1 MGGGVGGNL
10 RIYLLLNL
18 YFRVPRSNPLFLR
31 ALSFNF
37 YLNLILIL
45 FIMTSREDIYKF
57 IGLHNQ
63 VKILIIFDESS
74 SLDFVETELS
84 VDFLTFHK
92 VFSNFPTS

>member
-1 MGGGVGGNL
+1 
-10 RIYLLLNL
+10 
-18 YFRVPRSNPLFLR
+18 
-31 ALSFNF
+31 
-37 YLNLILIL
+37 
-45 FIMTSREDIYKF
+45 MTSREDIYKF

-92 VFSNFPTS
+92 VFSNFPTSWLRSIKQKNDQRAFLQQFKEFLMFVVKKKKKLDLNF

>member
-1 MGGGVGGNL
+1 
-10 RIYLLLNL
+10 
-18 YFRVPRSNPLFLR
+18 
-31 ALSFNF
+31 
-37 YLNLILIL
+37 
-45 FIMTSREDIYKF
+45 MTSREDIYKF

-92 VFSNFPTS
+92 VFSNFSSGLRSITQKSWSASFPSRIERILNVRR